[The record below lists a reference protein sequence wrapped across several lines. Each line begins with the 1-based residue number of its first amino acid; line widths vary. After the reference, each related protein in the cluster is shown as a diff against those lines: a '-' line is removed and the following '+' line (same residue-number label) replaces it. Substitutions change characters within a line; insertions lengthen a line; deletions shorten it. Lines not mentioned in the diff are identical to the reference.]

1 MKNTIRSVIESMNV
15 KRMKQIAKECNIDIK
30 NLKTKQ
36 EICDHLVKNKKHIK
50 TGGAPPTGE
59 VVVQGGNDILCAI
72 SQSTFD
78 IKILNSLYEV
88 SKNVKRFMD
97 AKLNLNTIVSRF
109 LILENFLKNSSSINF
124 DTDIRTYIIHICDVD
139 TDDAFWAIDERI
151 IDAYDEDNGIAKE
164 IKNQKISK
172 LVPHEVIQWEQAWIL
187 LYTKYF
193 VQRGK
198 KELEFSL
205 GKIRS
210 FRKDTSFLEVL
221 TKKHF
226 GDISTFSNDTI
237 ANINEC
243 FQFGK
248 ELDMESK
255 VIVGI

>member
-59 VVVQGGNDILCAI
+59 VVVQGDNDILCAI

-88 SKNVKRFMD
+88 SKNVKQFMD
-97 AKLNLNTIVSRF
+97 AKLNLNTIASRF

-151 IDAYDEDNGIAKE
+151 IDAYDDEDVTTSKNDIAPDD
-164 IKNQKISK
+164 I
-172 LVPHEVIQWEQAWIL
+172 IQWEQAWIL

-210 FRKDTSFLEVL
+210 FRKDPRFLEES
-221 TKKHF
+221 TKTHF
-226 GDISTFSNDTI
+226 GDISAFSNDTI

>member
-151 IDAYDEDNGIAKE
+151 IDAYDDEDDTTSKNDIAQDD
-164 IKNQKISK
+164 I
-172 LVPHEVIQWEQAWIL
+172 IQWNQAWIL

-210 FRKDTSFLEVL
+210 FRKDTPFLEAL

>member
-30 NLKTKQ
+30 HLKTKQ

-59 VVVQGGNDILCAI
+59 VVVQGGDDILCAI

-88 SKNVKRFMD
+88 SKNVKQFMD
-97 AKLNLNTIVSRF
+97 AKLNLNTIASRF

-151 IDAYDEDNGIAKE
+151 IDAYDEEYDTTSKNNIA
-164 IKNQKISK
+164 
-172 LVPHEVIQWEQAWIL
+172 PDEVNQWEQAWIL
-187 LYTKYF
+187 LYTKCF

-205 GKIRS
+205 EKIRS
-210 FRKDTSFLEVL
+210 FRSNATFLEGL
-221 TKKHF
+221 TTKHF

-237 ANINEC
+237 ANINKC